1 MCYPVQCP
9 KCGKTTWGGC
19 GAHVD
24 AVMANVP
31 KDKQCTCDSSAP
43 KAGGKSAFSRLF
55 GR

>member
-19 GAHVD
+19 GMHVD
-24 AVMANVP
+24 AVMKRVP
-31 KDKQCTCDSSAP
+31 KDKQCTCETNAP
-43 KAGGKSAFSRLF
+43 KPSGASAFGRLF